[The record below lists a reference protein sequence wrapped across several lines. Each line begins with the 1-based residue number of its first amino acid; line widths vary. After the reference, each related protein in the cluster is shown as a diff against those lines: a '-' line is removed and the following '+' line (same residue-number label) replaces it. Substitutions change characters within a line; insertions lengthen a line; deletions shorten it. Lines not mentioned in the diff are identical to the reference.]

1 MPGSPSSGSSGEP
14 QVVSLV
20 DITVYGVVT
29 LYERPP
35 EQAPGKSDSSGP
47 SVPSIVTPPGDPK
60 KPSDPMPGDPKKPSD
75 PMPGDPKKP
84 SDPMPGDPK
93 KPSDPMPG
101 DPKKPSDPK
110 KPTDVPGDKDKK

>member
-1 MPGSPSSGSSGEP
+1 
-14 QVVSLV
+14 
-20 DITVYGVVT
+20 
-29 LYERPP
+29 
-35 EQAPGKSDSSGP
+35 
-47 SVPSIVTPPGDPK
+47 
-60 KPSDPMPGDPKKPSD
+60 
-75 PMPGDPKKP
+75 MPGDPKKP